1 MKKINIFCLSLS
13 NFHYQKIVD
22 MNYIPVGLGEEKFSD
37 KWIKDKDG
45 KDIGEINKFEKELDD
60 YWSKIIAGD
69 IKLEN
74 GEIFDDTN
82 FYNKKYLKF
91 KPDTIA
97 GVLIVMAITVDDE
110 EFTQKCKDKY
120 MQLACFEEDI
130 EDIIRTKIKEEEPYR
145 HEELE
150 GSKICKKKYLKSSQ
164 WLRDQKVKNY
174 SLLKFYKIKWN
185 IIDNGG
191 WHFSCLMSPKG
202 IQNKIKSF
210 AHDEYNKTN
219 FIDLNKI
226 KHSIAKGEDLFN
238 RNQKYCKIEL
248 NNSFPKYIFNNLN
261 KYQNWII

>member
-1 MKKINIFCLSLS
+1 MNIFDCFMYNNEELVLDLRLNLLSKHVKKFVLIES
-13 NFHYQKIVD
+13 AYDHQGNKKKNFFNIENFKKFKNQITYLLVDNFPDKLAGSWERENYQR
-22 MNYIPVGLGEEKFSD
+22 NYIFNG
-37 KWIKDKDG
+37 IKDVNENDFIIIS
-45 KDIGEINKFEKELDD
+45 DVDEIPNLNKLNNLESFKYTAFKQMNLC
-60 YWSKIIAGD
+60 Y
-69 IKLEN
+69 KLN
-74 GEIFDDTN
+74 
-82 FYNKKYLKF
+82 
-91 KPDTIA
+91 
-97 GVLIVMAITVDDE
+97 LINNTYPE
-110 EFTQKCKDKY
+110 WF
-120 MQLACFEEDI
+120 
-130 EDIIRTKIKEEEPYR
+130 
-145 HEELE
+145 
-150 GSKICKKKYLKSSQ
+150 GSKICKKKYLKSPQ

-191 WHFSCLMSPKG
+191 WHFSCLMSPEG

-261 KYQNWII
+261 KYQDWII